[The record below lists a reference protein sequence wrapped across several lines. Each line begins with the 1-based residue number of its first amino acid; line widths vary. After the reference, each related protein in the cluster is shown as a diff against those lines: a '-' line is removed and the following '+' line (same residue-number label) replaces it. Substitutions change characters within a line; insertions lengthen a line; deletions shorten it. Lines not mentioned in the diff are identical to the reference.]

1 MNHSVRHAALVGMMG
16 AGKTAV
22 GRALAALVDLPFL
35 DCDSRIAAAAGR
47 SIPEIFQEDGEE
59 GFRRLESEML
69 SALLA
74 ESAPTVIATGG
85 GVVLAE
91 RNRSLLRSR
100 AVVCWLAA
108 KLSSLAARVGA
119 GRGRPLLEAGL
130 SAEDP
135 QSPQHPQRIEK
146 RLADLDAERRR
157 FYEEAADLSLSTDGL
172 SPAAAAVALEG
183 LIRSALPA
191 WPNEPAQSEPNQSEP
206 NQSEPNQP
214 KPNQSE
220 PNQPANAQP
229 ASPEADP
236 R

>member
-1 MNHSVRHAALVGMMG
+1 MNPPVRHAALVGMMG

-22 GRALAALVDLPFL
+22 GRALAALLDLPFV
-35 DCDSRIAAAAGR
+35 DCDSRISAAEGR
-47 SIPEIFQEDGEE
+47 SIPEIFGDVGEA

-74 ESAPTVIATGG
+74 ENAPTVIATGG

-91 RNRSLLRSR
+91 QNRSLLRSR

-108 KLSSLAARVGA
+108 KPSSLAARVGA
-119 GRGRPLLEAGL
+119 GRGRPLLEGGL

-135 QSPQHPQRIEK
+135 QRPQRIEK
-146 RLADLDAERRR
+146 RLADLEAERRR

-172 SPAAAAVALEG
+172 SPAAAADALKG
-183 LIRSALPA
+183 LIRSTLPA
-191 WPNEPAQSEPNQSEP
+191 WPNEPAQSEPAQSEP
-206 NQSEPNQP
+206 
-214 KPNQSE
+214 
-220 PNQPANAQP
+220 AQP